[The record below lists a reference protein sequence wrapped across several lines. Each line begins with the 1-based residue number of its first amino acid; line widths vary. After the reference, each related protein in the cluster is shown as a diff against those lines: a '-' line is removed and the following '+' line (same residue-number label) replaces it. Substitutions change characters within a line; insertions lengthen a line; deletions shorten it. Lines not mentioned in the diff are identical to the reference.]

1 MKRSLLRR
9 RDFATVT
16 ASVGISSLGDFVAW
30 IALMLMVREMTGSGI
45 AVSATVLCIFGPIV
59 FFSPWVGLLVDRIE
73 TVRLI
78 VVMSLVQA
86 VTAAALAYQHGLAAV
101 LVLTFALGTG
111 GAIAQAA
118 EFTLVPAVAGED
130 RLSEANGWVETAR
143 YVGLIGGPIVG
154 GLLAAGGGVKLALLI
169 DAASFAFVAI
179 AIATLGARRRPVE
192 AGAAHAEQPDR
203 ARDGFVHLRRDQT
216 LALTTS
222 VATGA
227 LVFMSLSIPADVFF
241 ARDVLDSGDIGYGA
255 LVTVWGIGM
264 VAGSVG
270 VAPRLAREW
279 MVTGVLLAIVLQGLG
294 KPIGAV
300 AGVLSIAL
308 VGYTLGGVGHG
319 IRNVLMRTLIH
330 ERTPDRLRG
339 RAFAAYNAMRNAAEL
354 IALAIGGVLVST
366 AGARATLMIAGLG
379 QVATA
384 LVGLAIKA
392 RTTTAPATEAA

>member
-130 RLSEANGWVETAR
+130 
-143 YVGLIGGPIVG
+143 
-154 GLLAAGGGVKLALLI
+154 
-169 DAASFAFVAI
+169 
-179 AIATLGARRRPVE
+179 
-192 AGAAHAEQPDR
+192 
-203 ARDGFVHLRRDQT
+203 
-216 LALTTS
+216 
-222 VATGA
+222 
-227 LVFMSLSIPADVFF
+227 
-241 ARDVLDSGDIGYGA
+241 
-255 LVTVWGIGM
+255 
-264 VAGSVG
+264 
-270 VAPRLAREW
+270 
-279 MVTGVLLAIVLQGLG
+279 
-294 KPIGAV
+294 
-300 AGVLSIAL
+300 
-308 VGYTLGGVGHG
+308 
-319 IRNVLMRTLIH
+319 
-330 ERTPDRLRG
+330 
-339 RAFAAYNAMRNAAEL
+339 
-354 IALAIGGVLVST
+354 
-366 AGARATLMIAGLG
+366 
-379 QVATA
+379 
-384 LVGLAIKA
+384 
-392 RTTTAPATEAA
+392 